1 MKRAIC
7 FYFLSVLLLLMSGCS
22 MKEGTKQQKV
32 FVEDAL
38 ECVELLHL
46 GIEYVGFNSKAR
58 RTIDSFFEKDY
69 GQGEVEANI
78 KKKISSVYMAF
89 LGKTNF
95 KDSADPNNKTLFSGL
110 VSELNLIEDELDKFD
125 GKK

>member
-1 MKRAIC
+1 
-7 FYFLSVLLLLMSGCS
+7 

-46 GIEYVGFNSKAR
+46 GIEHVGFNNKAR
-58 RTIDSFFEKDY
+58 RTIDSFFDNDY
-69 GQGEVEANI
+69 RQGEVETNI

-95 KDSADPNNKTLFSGL
+95 KDSVDPKNKTLFSDL
-110 VSELNLIEDELDKFD
+110 VSELNLIENELEKLES
-125 GKK
+125 KK